1 MLDLILHFLLLAL
14 VIFAMAEMMPGFEV
28 PSYGTALMV
37 AVVYGLINVTLGSLL
52 TFLSLPFVILT
63 LGLFTFVI
71 NAGLLWVTDKLIDDF
86 EIDSIGTTM
95 VAAVVIT
102 VSDTALDWVF

>member
-1 MLDLILHFLLLAL
+1 MLDLILHFLILAL
-14 VIFAMAEMMPGFEV
+14 VIFAMAELMPGFEV
-28 PSYGTALMV
+28 PSYGTALAV

-52 TFLSLPFVILT
+52 TFLSLPVVILT
-63 LGLFTFVI
+63 LGLFTLVI
-71 NAGLLWVTDKLIDDF
+71 NAGLLWITDQLIEDF

-95 VAAVVIT
+95 IAAVVIT

>member
-14 VIFAMAEMMPGFEV
+14 AIFAMAEMMPGFEV

>member
-14 VIFAMAEMMPGFEV
+14 VIFAMAETMPGFEV

-71 NAGLLWVTDKLIDDF
+71 NAGLLWITDQLIEDF
-86 EIDSIGTTM
+86 EIDSIKTTLI
-95 VAAVVIT
+95 AAVVIT
-102 VSDTALDWVF
+102 VSDAALDWVF